1 MGRRRVEIKR
11 IEDKSKRQTSFTK
24 RRNGLMKKAGDYVD
38 KFGGEVAFIAFSN
51 AGNCFG
57 YGNPSLISV
66 VNRYLALTAADAP
79 ENNNNQEYS
88 DPVAGLG
95 GEYSDPVA
103 GLGDDESDDDLKTES
118 EIGENSTDESEA
130 ENPARAEREEE
141 EEEMEKKRRQRA
153 MWEKAIEDSNIG
165 ELERWKAHLEE
176 VKLKLEKILESKS

>member
-95 GEYSDPVA
+95 DH
-103 GLGDDESDDDLKTES
+103 ESDDDLKTES

-130 ENPARAEREEE
+130 ENAAGAERAEEE

-153 MWEKAIEDSNIG
+153 MWEKAIEDSNTG